1 MKKKIAGCLILVVF
15 LLFLLITYSFP
26 TSLIKNDD
34 FFMIV
39 SIHYQGSDVTD
50 QVDLEDLIQILE
62 KYQKKRTLKQIPNT
76 QPEIEINLVNE
87 QQPLHII
94 IGKEA
99 LCYKDSGG
107 KVWGILEGE
116 QFKKELLLLL

>member
-39 SIHYQGSDVTD
+39 SMHYQGSDV
-50 QVDLEDLIQILE
+50 QIRWTL
-62 KYQKKRTLKQIPNT
+62 RT
-76 QPEIEINLVNE
+76 
-87 QQPLHII
+87 
-94 IGKEA
+94 
-99 LCYKDSGG
+99 
-107 KVWGILEGE
+107 
-116 QFKKELLLLL
+116 